1 MVLSRAL
8 DARPIAGGVGA
19 GVSDALGGALG
30 VAAAALGGL
39 AVGIERQRSGH
50 ASGPAGRFAGMRTF
64 TLLGG
69 PAGASGWLW
78 SGGQAVPGAILLGAG
93 AALVIA
99 AYAAGSRRDVE
110 ATTEVAG
117 LVVLAAGFL
126 AGVGQL
132 ALASGMVA
140 LTVLMLLEK
149 SRLHAWAARLNDAE
163 VRAAARFAVMAV
175 VVLPLLP
182 EGPMARSAAYG
193 RASCGPWCCSSPAS
207 ASPATSPDDC
217 RRSRPPQSGHAN
229 TRRSRSAQAT

>member
-1 MVLSRAL
+1 
-8 DARPIAGGVGA
+8 
-19 GVSDALGGALG
+19 
-30 VAAAALGGL
+30 
-39 AVGIERQRSGH
+39 
-50 ASGPAGRFAGMRTF
+50 
-64 TLLGG
+64 
-69 PAGASGWLW
+69 
-78 SGGQAVPGAILLGAG
+78 
-93 AALVIA
+93 
-99 AYAAGSRRDVE
+99 
-110 ATTEVAG
+110 
-117 LVVLAAGFL
+117 
-126 AGVGQL
+126 
-132 ALASGMVA
+132 MVA